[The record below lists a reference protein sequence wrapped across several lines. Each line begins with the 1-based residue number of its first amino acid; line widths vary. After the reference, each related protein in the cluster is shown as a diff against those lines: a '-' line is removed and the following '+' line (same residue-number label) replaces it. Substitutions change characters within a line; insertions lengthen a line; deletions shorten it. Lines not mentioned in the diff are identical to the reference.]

1 MSAYRS
7 ICPYD
12 RLPVD
17 RGVAAL
23 VDGEQVAVF
32 RTHDDEL
39 YAVSNLDPFSGAM
52 VMSRGI
58 VGSRGDRPTVASPV
72 YKQVFDLARIEH
84 GRAGKY
90 PEIVAVGRT
99 HQRPLILR
107 IQCDDPVVSPDKRK
121 KT

>member
-58 VGSRGDRPTVASPV
+58 VGSRGDRPTIASPV
-72 YKQVFDLARIEH
+72 YKQVFDLAT
-84 GRAGKY
+84 G
-90 PEIVAVGRT
+90 VC
-99 HQRPLILR
+99 L
-107 IQCDDPVVSPDKRK
+107 DDPGVRLRVPDVRVHDGVVEVAFETAALSA
-121 KT
+121 